1 MRKTEDFQ
9 QKIFKELSE
18 LQLQV
23 REMIGLG
30 LLENPPE
37 TPSDILP
44 LQYRLTDVAVLSDI
58 RRVEP
63 HGNSADVMAAAED
76 ALENIE
82 NPLEAERL
90 LDGIAR
96 FGSVAGVKE
105 LAGRAKKLRERLAAG
120 GGEKGLLA
128 QNGGLSAALSALL
141 LTWLDGKHHNGAAQ
155 RKDRE
160 SVAFSFF
167 ISRIHD
173 IRNMIEKKQSAP
185 LLALP
190 THDYGWIDPDILVK
204 RLEEAQKNGR
214 IVRQADFM
222 QALLRLAPDGRAAA
236 LDRLRDLPGHPARV
250 LRWALGAEDGPQPKD
265 ALHYDIWIAA
275 ARARNPEGDFQDDF
289 AGLLL
294 DDKLP
299 DSLEHA
305 KYSWR
310 AGSGRIEKDGETRL
324 VPRIHVHIDPYIS
337 PDEAGRV
344 WDAYQ
349 GESLLAG
356 VAKSLFRNTKKM
368 ILGDMPTDYRRIPSV
383 TMHRILRDEDG
394 GTGLT
399 CGWAVAWLAMLWP
412 LNLDGYFT
420 VGLRNIM
427 NGINSGGT
435 GADGAFLRPLFEFN
449 RPWTEMSRVCLA
461 AALLSPEGRRKNTA
475 VAVLAEGIC
484 DGRADAAEFARIFA
498 RMNDGGWLKA
508 ADLQAALA
516 AVAEQS
522 LLHKVFICDF
532 LQDFIIRAIE
542 MPEDAQ
548 HLFGFLADMMR
559 ETGQLPKPALKDKL
573 AGMDKEEAYYPAAQ
587 KIAKLATGNPVPAL
601 EAQTRVIEARLKRA
615 RKLFICT
622 EPAALKS
629 G

>member
-1 MRKTEDFQ
+1 MAAEDLQ
-9 QKIFKELSE
+9 HKVFKELSE
-18 LQLQV
+18 LQAQV

-30 LLENPPE
+30 LVGNPPE
-37 TPSDILP
+37 TPPDILP
-44 LQYRLTDVAVLSDI
+44 LQYRLTDAAVLQDI
-58 RRVEP
+58 RNIE
-63 HGNSADVMAAAED
+63 AFATIDDVLAAAED
-76 ALENIE
+76 AVEAVE
-82 NPLEAERL
+82 NPLEVERL
-90 LDGIAR
+90 LDGMAR
-96 FGSVAGVKE
+96 FGSI
-105 LAGRAKKLRERLAAG
+105 AGRKEFSDRADKLRKRIAAG

-128 QNGGLSAALSALL
+128 QPGGLSAALSALV
-141 LTWLDGKHHNGAAQ
+141 LTWLDGKHHNGDTP
-155 RKDRE
+155 RKDRD
-160 SVAFSFF
+160 SVPFAFF
-167 ISRIHD
+167 IRRIHD
-173 IRNMIEKKQSAP
+173 IRNMVEKKQPAP

-190 THDYGWIDPDILVK
+190 THDYGWIAPESLVA
-204 RLEEAQKNGR
+204 RLEEAQKNGQM
-214 IVRQADFM
+214 IRQTDFM

-250 LRWALGAEDGPQPKD
+250 LRWALGAKEGPQPKD

-275 ARARNPEGDFQDDF
+275 ARARDPEGDFQEDF

-294 DDKLP
+294 EDKLP

-310 AGSGRIEKDGETRL
+310 AGSGRVEKDGQSIT
-324 VPRIHVHIDPYIS
+324 VPRIHVQIDPYIS
-337 PDEAGRV
+337 PDEAKRV

-368 ILGDMPTDYRRIPSV
+368 ILGDLPTDYRRIPSV

-394 GTGLT
+394 GTGLS

-412 LNLDGYFT
+412 LNPEGYFA

-427 NGINSGGT
+427 DGMNGGGT
-435 GADGAFLRPLFEFN
+435 GAEGAFLRPLFEFN
-449 RPWTEMSRVCLA
+449 RPWTEMARLCLA

-475 VAVLAEGIC
+475 IAALAEGIR

-508 ADLQAALA
+508 GDLQTALA

-522 LLHKVFICDF
+522 LLHKVFVCDF
-532 LQDFIIRAIE
+532 VQEFVLRAIE
-542 MPEDAQ
+542 LPEDAR
-548 HLFGFLADMMR
+548 HLFGFLEALMQ
-559 ETGQLPKPALKDKL
+559 ETGQLPKPELKDKL
-573 AGMDKEEAYYPAAQ
+573 AAMDRDEDYYQAAQ
-587 KIAKLATGNPVPAL
+587 KVAGLAKGNPVLLL

-615 RKLFICT
+615 RNLFICA
-622 EPAALKS
+622 ESAAVKA